1 MQMAPNCSAICQRGC
16 MWGFCSPTGNILLN
30 TTLHPS
36 SIFFCSTANIFLTSA
51 SFKGRCSK
59 KLACIFSITCPFQE
73 TNIIRH
79 AGGEIMFHYLLS
91 KDNFSHSQGGS
102 KRAIFKSLIQI
113 NLEQRRP
120 RKAKLPSTAGE
131 INISKKK
138 KRQVKKRSLCS

>member
-30 TTLHPS
+30 TTLHPAS
-36 SIFFCSTANIFLTSA
+36 TFFCSAANIFLTSA
-51 SFKGRCSK
+51 SFNDRCSK

-73 TNIIRH
+73 KHYETCRRGNNV
-79 AGGEIMFHYLLS
+79 HYLLS
-91 KDNFSHSQGGS
+91 NNSFSHSQGGS
-102 KRAIFKSLIQI
+102 ERAIFKSLIQI

-131 INISKKK
+131 INISKKEK
-138 KRQVKKRSLCS
+138 ASQKREV